1 MDIKDV
7 FRLESGTIVQNIKTK
22 DRYIVYN
29 FSNDKYLIR
38 YQHKM
43 KCQFI
48 TASAPWEE
56 VSKIICIPTNDMILA
71 EYQILPDF
79 KKRENFIYA
88 DENGEYYRGII
99 LSVEKLSYETIIAK
113 KDNLEQFTIYQED
126 MWRMKKIK

>member
-29 FSNDKYLIR
+29 FCDDKYLIE
-38 YQHKM
+38 YQHRM
-43 KCQFI
+43 KYQFI
-48 TASAPWEE
+48 TAYAPWDE

-79 KKRENFIYA
+79 KKQENFIYA
-88 DENGEYYRGII
+88 DENGDYYRGII
-99 LSVEKLSYETIIAK
+99 LSVENLSYDTIIAK
-113 KDNLEQFTIYQED
+113 KDKLEQFTIYQED

>member
-7 FRLESGTIVQNIKTK
+7 FRLESGTIVQNTKTK

-29 FSNDKYLIR
+29 FGSNKYLIKYKNR
-38 YQHKM
+38 S
-43 KCQFI
+43 KCKFI
-48 TASAPWEE
+48 SSFTPWEE

-79 KKRENFIYA
+79 KKGENFIYA
-88 DENGEYYRGII
+88 DENGDYYRGII
-99 LSVEKLSYETIIAK
+99 LSVEKLSYETIVSK

-126 MWRMKKIK
+126 MWRMRKIK

>member
-29 FSNDKYLIR
+29 FSNDKYLIK

-43 KCQFI
+43 ECQFI
-48 TASAPWEE
+48 AAYAPWEE

-79 KKRENFIYA
+79 KKGENFIYA
-88 DENGEYYRGII
+88 DENGDYYRGII